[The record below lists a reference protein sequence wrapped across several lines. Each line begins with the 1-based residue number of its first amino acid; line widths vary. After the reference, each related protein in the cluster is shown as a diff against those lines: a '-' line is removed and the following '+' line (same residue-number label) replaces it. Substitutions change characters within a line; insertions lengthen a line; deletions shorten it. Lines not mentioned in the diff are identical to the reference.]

1 MYAAAA
7 SETPCQRRKRRRCYD
22 HERYKMDKK
31 ALRREIGAKKRALTP
46 EQIETRSSILADRL
60 YKTPQYRDCG
70 SLYAYLSFNQE
81 VRTNPIIERA
91 WADGKR
97 VAVPKVVG
105 DEMIF
110 IWIDSFENMAP
121 QGAYGI
127 TEPIENGPV
136 ADDETALILMPG
148 LAFDPLGHR
157 VGYGGGFYDRYLA
170 AQPHHP
176 TVALCYDFQMFDHL
190 DVDDYDVPV
199 DVIITDSEK

>member
-1 MYAAAA
+1 
-7 SETPCQRRKRRRCYD
+7 
-22 HERYKMDKK
+22 MDKK

-46 EQIETRSSILADRL
+46 EQIENRSAILADKL
-60 YKTPQYRDCG
+60 YKSPQYRDCT

-148 LAFDPLGHR
+148 LAFDPRRASRGLRRRILRPLPGRTAESPHR
-157 VGYGGGFYDRYLA
+157 GAVLRFPAVRTSGRGRLRRAGGCGN
-170 AQPHHP
+170 H
-176 TVALCYDFQMFDHL
+176 
-190 DVDDYDVPV
+190 
-199 DVIITDSEK
+199 